1 MKSTILA
8 TAILFSLAAPVSVL
22 AALPPG
28 TEYLPE
34 TAVVTTEVIELQVAP
49 EKPAE
54 AVAPATTLVEEQAAA
69 EAPPEMI
76 PEDAAAEAP
85 PAVIAEDAAAEAPPA
100 VIAEDVA
107 AVASSEMVAE
117 DATASGTGGPR
128 KPCLMQGK
136 GMMGK
141 GKGMGMGQGG
151 KGPGCRKQCCKN
163 QGQGQQNK
171 QGQMVRRLDLI
182 DARLDKIEAMLES
195 LMQR

>member
-8 TAILFSLAAPVSVL
+8 TAILFSLAAPVPVL

-34 TAVVTTEVIELQVAP
+34 TAVATTEVIELQVSP
-49 EKPAE
+49 ETPAE
-54 AVAPATTLVEEQAAA
+54 VVAPATTLVEEQAAA

-85 PAVIAEDAAAEAPPA
+85 PAVIAED
-100 VIAEDVA
+100 VA
-107 AVASSEMVAE
+107 AVAPSEMVAE

>member
-8 TAILFSLAAPVSVL
+8 TTILFSLAAPVSVL

-49 EKPAE
+49 ETPAE
-54 AVAPATTLVEEQAAA
+54 ANAPVTTLVEEQAAA
-69 EAPPEMI
+69 EAPPE
-76 PEDAAAEAP
+76 
-85 PAVIAEDAAAEAPPA
+85 VIAEDAAAEAPSEM
-100 VIAEDVA
+100 IAEDA
-107 AVASSEMVAE
+107 PAEAISEVITE
-117 DATASGTGGPR
+117 DATASGKDSPR
-128 KPCLMQGK
+128 KPCLMKGK

-151 KGPGCRKQCCKN
+151 KGPGCRKQGCDHRGK
-163 QGQGQQNK
+163 GRQNK
-171 QGQMVRRLDLI
+171 QGQLVRRLDLI

>member
-34 TAVVTTEVIELQVAP
+34 TAVVTTEAIELQVAP

-54 AVAPATTLVEEQAAA
+54 AVAPATTPVEEQ
-69 EAPPEMI
+69 
-76 PEDAAAEAP
+76 
-85 PAVIAEDAAAEAPPA
+85 AAAEAPPA

-107 AVASSEMVAE
+107 AVAPSEMVAE